1 MRLTKLVRG
10 LDGFADDK
18 WVWLE
23 HDSDWIYQGGPTGNL
38 HDVYFN
44 QWDSLDDSPGKP
56 WSIVPEVASNSFE
69 PFTTEPWQLAVN
81 GIY

>member
-1 MRLTKLVRG
+1 LALIGR
-10 LDGFADDK
+10 
-18 WVWLE
+18 
-23 HDSDWIYQGGPTGNL
+23 
-38 HDVYFN
+38 
-44 QWDSLDDSPGKP
+44 WDSLDDSPGKP